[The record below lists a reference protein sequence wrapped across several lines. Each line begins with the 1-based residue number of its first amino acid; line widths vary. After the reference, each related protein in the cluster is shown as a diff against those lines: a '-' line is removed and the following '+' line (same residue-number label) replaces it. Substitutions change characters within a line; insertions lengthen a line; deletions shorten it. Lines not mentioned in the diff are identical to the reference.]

1 VDIFISDSTIYSAEK
16 DLRTIAHALSGQYSA
31 ISVRALMHSEMREQ
45 SFEEILGVTAA
56 LEDRRTHDR
65 LKLMKTIHI
74 SCPGLTDETATVVDI
89 SREGLYITVLSRHYR
104 VGMEIRVTIPSL
116 EFEAFCKV
124 VRIEE
129 LPSGY
134 LGIGSLVLGW

>member
-1 VDIFISDSTIYSAEK
+1 MDP
-16 DLRTIAHALSGQYSA
+16 
-31 ISVRALMHSEMREQ
+31 EMREQ
-45 SFEEILGVTAA
+45 SFEEISRATAA

-74 SCPGLTDETATVVDI
+74 SCLDPGLTDETATVVDI
-89 SREGLYITVLSRHYR
+89 SREGLYFTVLSRHYR

-116 EFEAFCKV
+116 EFEGLCRVA
-124 VRIEE
+124 RIEE

-134 LGIGSLVLGW
+134 LGIGSLILGW